1 MGKLTAHKMG
11 GVSFTVEVQ
20 LELGVMPAHSDN
32 KHNSL
37 CALMKSISCLTFGD
51 SLAELEG

>member
-11 GVSFTVEVQ
+11 DVSFIVEAQ
-20 LELGVMPAHSDN
+20 LELELPAHSDN
-32 KHNSL
+32 KQNSL
-37 CALMKSISCLTFGD
+37 CALMKSISSLTFGD